1 MPRRPRRQLGYAYDA
16 EQLPFCGRKGRMRLA
31 VVDGLVNEDVA
42 RLLLRELPEGE
53 KLCVAGTMI
62 DPAARDAL
70 RAERPGSTLRK
81 VPESILADYRRGQRW
96 WDDRA
101 PETATPDPR
110 RGDAQPRVSGAKRR
124 PTGDGRLP
132 EATSP

>member
-96 WDDRA
+96 WDDR
-101 PETATPDPR
+101 TPDTVARTAR
-110 RGDAQPRVSGAKRR
+110 RGEAEPGVSQAKPRPRS
-124 PTGDGRLP
+124 DDRLEEVTP
-132 EATSP
+132 